1 MTEVFADTSGWA
13 NYFVRSEPF
22 YQLAVRMMQ
31 QWHATGTRLVTTN
44 YVLLELVALM
54 TSPLRIPRAQQIKTI
69 EAIQSASWVELIHID
84 PTLYEEAWHLL
95 TKRPDKE
102 WSLVDCSSMVIM
114 ARRGIAEAFTS
125 DHHFEQGGFARSLK

>member
-22 YQLAVRMMQ
+22 SQLAVSRMR
-31 QWHATGTRLVTTN
+31 QWYATGDRLVTTN
-44 YVLLELVALM
+44 YVLIELVALM
-54 TSPLRIPRAQQIKTI
+54 TSPLRIPRPQQIRTI
-69 EAIQSASWVELIHID
+69 EAIQTATWVEVIHID
-84 PTLYEEAWHLL
+84 PTLHDEAWRLL